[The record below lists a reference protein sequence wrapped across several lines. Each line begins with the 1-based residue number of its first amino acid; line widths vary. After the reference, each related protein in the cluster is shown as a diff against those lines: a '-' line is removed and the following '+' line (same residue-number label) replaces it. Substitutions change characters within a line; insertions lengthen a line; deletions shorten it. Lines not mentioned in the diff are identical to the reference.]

1 MKSSKNKNTL
11 PAPPVTGL
19 LVMFGLGLVAMLFLF
34 GWSLGWGWLI
44 TRFLS
49 FTLFEGTLIMLL
61 ITLAVLT
68 FVARVTAA
76 GMPSEPSWL
85 DEDWDEDEDDDDE
98 DYSIPP
104 TRFWKRENERTAEK
118 FTHYVL
124 SNEIFAQVSG
134 SPQTRG
140 FMGEPQQQELSIR
153 LGELALEVLK
163 KKRKNARDLSITISQ
178 LQQQMKQM
186 NLQPYDPELLTLAV
200 NVVNDLIM
208 EDSNDDS
215 MLSDIIRQKLWL
227 NQI

>member
-1 MKSSKNKNTL
+1 MRAQKNKNTL
-11 PAPPVTGL
+11 PDLPISGL
-19 LVMFGLGLVAMLFLF
+19 LMLFGLSLVLMLLLF

-49 FTLFEGTLIMLL
+49 FTLFESTLIMLL

-68 FVARVTAA
+68 LVGRLMAA

-85 DEDWDEDEDDDDE
+85 DEDWDEDEEDE
-98 DYSIPP
+98 DYTIPP

-118 FTHYVL
+118 FAHYVL
-124 SNEIFAQVSG
+124 ANEIYAQVSG

-163 KKRKNARDLSITISQ
+163 KKRKNARDLSITIGQ

-200 NVVNDLIM
+200 NVVNDLII